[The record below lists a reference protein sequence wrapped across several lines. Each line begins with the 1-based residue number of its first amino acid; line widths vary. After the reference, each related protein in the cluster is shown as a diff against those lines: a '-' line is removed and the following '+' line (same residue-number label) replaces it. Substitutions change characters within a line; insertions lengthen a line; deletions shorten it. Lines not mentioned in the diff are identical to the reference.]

1 MSVELYNYL
10 ERRKGSLKKERSSF
24 DSHYKAL
31 SENIQPR
38 RGRFFVSDRNK
49 GDRRHNLI
57 INSAGTQALRASQA
71 GVFSGVMSPTRPW
84 FALNTPDPEM
94 MEFFPVKVWL
104 SQVERLI
111 RGVFNQSNLY
121 NMAPTMLGELLLFGT
136 GCMLHLDDE
145 EDLARFYT
153 QTVGSYYVAQND
165 RYVIDT
171 IMREY
176 EMQVGGMVSTFGLD
190 KVDQAVKDQYSKGN
204 YDTWYPV
211 VHMIEPR
218 KDRSEDNPF
227 ATNKPF
233 RSIYWQPGSTEKKL
247 LRESGFDEFP
257 AYVPRWGLAGE
268 DVYGTDCPGMVAL
281 GDVKGLQIQEKRKAQ
296 AIDKMVNPP
305 LKGPG
310 SVKNVPVSSL
320 PGGLTI
326 YDTGSNQDQLSPLY
340 QVNPNIEALIRDI
353 DKTERRIGDAFYM
366 DLFLAISNM
375 EGIQPKNQ
383 LELSQR
389 NEERLLQLGPVL
401 EQMHGEFLDKL
412 IDRVFIQLSKAG
424 LLPPAPEELQGQD
437 LKVNYVSSLAQAQ
450 RAVATGSIER
460 LSGFVGQLASFD
472 QSVLDKFDGDQ
483 AIDEYSRAIEAPPR
497 IVRSDEDVAKAREQK
512 AQAQQQAEQME
523 MITQGASA
531 AKDASGALTP
541 EVLEGLTG

>member
-1 MSVELYNYL
+1 MSIELYNYL

-38 RGRFFVSDRNK
+38 RGRFFVQDRNK

-57 INSAGTQALRASQA
+57 INSAGTQAHRAAQA

-84 FALNTPDPEM
+84 FGITTPDPDM

-104 SQVERLI
+104 SQVEQLI
-111 RGVFNQSNLY
+111 RAVFNQSNLY

-136 GCMLHLDDE
+136 GCMLHLDDGQ
-145 EDLARFYT
+145 DLARFYT
-153 QTVGSYYVAQND
+153 QTVGSYYISQND
-165 RYVIDT
+165 RYEVDT

-176 EMQVGGMVSTFGLD
+176 EMQVGTLVAEFGLEN
-190 KVDQAVKDQYSKGN
+190 VSPTIRDQYAKGN
-204 YDTWYPV
+204 YDQWYPV

-218 KDRSEDNPF
+218 KDRSRDNPF

-233 RSIYWQPGSTEKKL
+233 RSIYWEPGNTEKRM
-247 LRESGFDEFP
+247 LRESGFDQFP
-257 AYVPRWGLAGE
+257 AYCPRWGLAGE
-268 DVYGTDCPGMVAL
+268 DVYGTDSPGMVAL

-310 SVKNVPVSSL
+310 SVRNVPVSSL

-326 YDTGSNQDQLSPLY
+326 YDTGSNQEQLSPLY
-340 QVNPNIEALIRDI
+340 QVNPQIQHLVQDIE
-353 DKTERRIGDAFYM
+353 KTERRIGDAFYM

-412 IDRVFIQLSKAG
+412 IDRTFNQLAEAN
-424 LLPPAPEELQGQD
+424 LLPEAPPELQGAE

-450 RAVATGSIER
+450 RAVATGTIER

-472 QSVLDKFDGDQ
+472 PNVIDKFDGDQ
-483 AIDEYSRAIEAPPR
+483 AIDEYATAIEAPPR
-497 IVRSDEDVAKAREQK
+497 IVRSDEDVAAERQARAQQEQ
-512 AQAQQQAEQME
+512 QAQQME
-523 MITQGASA
+523 MITQGAAA
-531 AKDASGALTP
+531 AKDGAAALTP
-541 EVLEGLTG
+541 EILEGLEP